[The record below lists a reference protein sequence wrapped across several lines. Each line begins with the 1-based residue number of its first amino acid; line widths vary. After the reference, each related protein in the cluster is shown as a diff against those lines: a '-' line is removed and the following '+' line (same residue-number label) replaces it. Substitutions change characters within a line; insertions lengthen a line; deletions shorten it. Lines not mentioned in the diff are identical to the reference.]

1 VRVTVLGKS
10 PAWQDVDGACSGYLV
25 EDGDTCLLV
34 DCGSGVFSK
43 LRGVR
48 AYDDIDGVVITH
60 MHPDH
65 FFDLVPYACALTYG
79 PRGHGGRRRRPAGS
93 APPAPPGPR
102 LLVPPDGTILLDTL
116 TVAGGQPRLLHGA
129 FEITEYDTA
138 QPARVGSLELRF
150 QPVPHYV
157 PANAVDVRCAAGGRF
172 TFGADHGPTHA
183 LDDFA
188 AGTDLLLLE
197 ATLAAPEPAGR
208 RGHLTAAEAGAHAAR
223 CRAQRLVLTHISDE
237 LDGDWAL
244 AEARRSF
251 DGPVELAREGA
262 VYEV

>member
-10 PAWQDVDGACSGYLV
+10 PAWQDVGGACSGYLV
-25 EDGDTCLLV
+25 EDGETRVLV

-43 LRGVR
+43 LRGVCD
-48 AYDDIDGVVITH
+48 YTDVDGVVISH

-65 FFDLVPYACALTYG
+65 FFDLVPYACARTYG
-79 PRGHGGRRRRPAGS
+79 PRGHGGRRGGDAG
-93 APPAPPGPR
+93 PPGPQ
-102 LLVPPDGTILLDTL
+102 LLVPGGATKFLNTL
-116 TVAGGQPRLLHGA
+116 TVAGGQPRLLDGA
-129 FEITEYDTA
+129 FAIGEYDA
-138 QPARVGSLELRF
+138 AEPATIGSLQLRF

-157 PANAVDVRCAAGGRF
+157 PANAVDVRCATGARF

-188 AGTDLLLLE
+188 AETDLLLLE
-197 ATLAAPEPAGR
+197 ATLAVPESDGA
-208 RGHLTAAEAGAHAAR
+208 RGHLTAGEAGEHAAR

-237 LDGDWAL
+237 LDGEHAL
-244 AEARRSF
+244 AQARRSF
-251 DGPVELAREGA
+251 TGPVELAREGA

>member
-1 VRVTVLGKS
+1 VLGKS

-25 EDGDTCLLV
+25 EDGATRLLV

-43 LRGVR
+43 LRGVCDYT
-48 AYDDIDGVVITH
+48 AVDGVVITH

-79 PRGHGGRRRRPAGS
+79 PRGHGGRRANASPPA
-93 APPAPPGPR
+93 APPPQ
-102 LLVPPDGTILLDTL
+102 LLVPGGATTFLNTL
-116 TVAGGQPRLLHGA
+116 TVIGGQPRLLDGA
-129 FEITEYDTA
+129 FAITEYDA
-138 QPARVGSLELRF
+138 SRPATIGSLEVRF

-157 PANAVDVRCAAGGRF
+157 PANAVDVRSPTGARF

-188 AGTDLLLLE
+188 AGTDLLFLE
-197 ATLAAPEPAGR
+197 ATLPEPETDGP
-208 RGHLTAAEAGAHAAR
+208 RGHLTAAEAGEHAAR

-237 LDGDWAL
+237 LDGDHAL

-251 DGPVELAREGA
+251 SGPVELARAGA
-262 VYEV
+262 AYDV

>member
-1 VRVTVLGKS
+1 MLGKS

-25 EDGDTCLLV
+25 EHDATRLLV

-43 LRGVR
+43 LRRVCDYT
-48 AYDDIDGVVITH
+48 AVDAVVITH

-79 PRGHGGRRRRPAGS
+79 PRGHGGRRS
-93 APPAPPGPR
+93 ADGGPPSPQ
-102 LLVPPDGTILLDTL
+102 LLVPSGATEFLNAL
-116 TVAGGQPRLLHGA
+116 TVVGGQPRLLDGA
-129 FEITEYDTA
+129 FAIAEYDA
-138 QPARVGSLELRF
+138 ALPARVGSLELLF

-188 AGTDLLLLE
+188 AGTDLLFLE
-197 ATLAAPEPAGR
+197 ATLPEPEEQGP
-208 RGHLTAAEAGAHAAR
+208 RGHLTAAEAGEHAAR

-237 LDGDWAL
+237 LDGDHAI
-244 AEARRSF
+244 AAARRSF
-251 DGPVELAREGA
+251 TGPVEVAREGGT
-262 VYEV
+262 YEV

>member
-25 EDGDTCLLV
+25 EDGDTRLLV

-43 LRGVR
+43 LRGACDYTDV
-48 AYDDIDGVVITH
+48 DGVVITH

-79 PRGHGGRRRRPAGS
+79 PRGHGGRRAHDGG
-93 APPAPPGPR
+93 PPTPR
-102 LLVPPDGTILLDTL
+102 LLVPGGAKTFLNTL
-116 TVAGGQPRLLHGA
+116 TVIGGQPRLLDGA
-129 FEITEYDTA
+129 FAVSEYDTA
-138 QPARVGSLELRF
+138 QAARVGCLELRF

-172 TFGADHGPTHA
+172 TFGAAHGPTDA

-197 ATLAAPEPAGR
+197 ATLPEPEDDAR
-208 RGHLTAAEAGAHAAR
+208 RGHLTAGEAGEHAAR
-223 CRAQRLVLTHISDE
+223 CGARRLVLTHISDE
-237 LDGDWAL
+237 LDGDHAL

-251 DGPVELAREGA
+251 SGPVELAREGA

>member
-1 VRVTVLGKS
+1 MLGKS

-25 EDGDTCLLV
+25 EDGDTRLLV

-43 LRGVR
+43 LRGVCD
-48 AYDDIDGVVITH
+48 YTDVDGVVITH

-79 PRGHGGRRRRPAGS
+79 PRGHGGRRADDGG
-93 APPAPPGPR
+93 PPSPR
-102 LLVPPDGTILLDTL
+102 LLVPGGATKFLNTL
-116 TVAGGQPRLLHGA
+116 TVVGGQPRLLDGA
-129 FEITEYDTA
+129 FAITEYDA
-138 QPARVGSLELRF
+138 SHAIVIGSLSVRF

-157 PANAVDVRCAAGGRF
+157 PANAVDVRSEGGARF

-188 AGTDLLLLE
+188 ADTDLLLLE
-197 ATLAAPEPAGR
+197 ATLPEPERNGT
-208 RGHLTAAEAGAHAAR
+208 RGHLTAGEAGEHAAR

-237 LDGDWAL
+237 LDGDHAL
-244 AEARRSF
+244 GEARRSF
-251 DGPVELAREGA
+251 SGPVELARAGA